1 MLGVRC
7 QTMLGW
13 RRRQEPLMN
22 DLSEQQQAEEVN
34 RLIYWSAGIL
44 AVVAILGLVIWS
56 RVGIAV
62 FYDRISGAIANC
74 F

>member
-1 MLGVRC
+1 
-7 QTMLGW
+7 
-13 RRRQEPLMN
+13 MN
-22 DLSEQQQAEEVN
+22 DMSEQHQVEDVN

-44 AVVAILGLVIWS
+44 AAIGVVGLIIWS

>member
-1 MLGVRC
+1 M
-7 QTMLGW
+7 
-13 RRRQEPLMN
+13 QEWTMN
-22 DLSEQQQAEEVN
+22 DMSEQHQVEDVN

-44 AVVAILGLVIWS
+44 AAIGVVGLIIWS

>member
-1 MLGVRC
+1 
-7 QTMLGW
+7 
-13 RRRQEPLMN
+13 MN

-44 AVVAILGLVIWS
+44 AVVALVGMAIWS

-62 FYDRISGAIANC
+62 FYDRIAGAIANC